1 MANKNKE
8 EDQLPNI
15 VVLAARTPAGKMHL
29 FLSVLAMV
37 MTLVIVFIMDKF
49 PETAIG
55 AFFNRH
61 VIILML
67 PGFLSM
73 ASIQQFS
80 LVANAIRMDIENG
93 TFDMDSLGIKK

>member
-1 MANKNKE
+1 MANNKK
-8 EDQLPNI
+8 EDELPNI
-15 VVLAARTPAGKMHL
+15 VVLAARTPAGKMQL
-29 FLSVLAMV
+29 FLAALAMV
-37 MTLVIVFIMDKF
+37 ITLAIVFIMDKF

-55 AFFNRH
+55 AFFNKH
-61 VIILML
+61 VIVLML

-93 TFDMDSLGIKK
+93 TFDIDSLGTRK